1 MGRKICILCERWE
14 SGGIESFLC
23 NVLLRIDM
31 TDLNVDIVAAEI
43 KESIFTQKLKDKG
56 INFIELSGNCYNI
69 FKNYALFKRLLKEE
83 RYSVVHLN
91 AFQGMSLYYI
101 HLAKFHGVPCR
112 IIHSHNSAL
121 RQSKLRWI
129 KTVVHNIYSL
139 LFAQDGTDFWS
150 CSQRAARFLFP
161 EELLRRMNYVLIP
174 NGIDTDRFQFY
185 FEIRERTRK
194 KLHLSDKF
202 VIGNVGRLCE
212 QKNQKFL
219 LEVFSRVLIDRPNSV
234 LLFVGEGVDCNQLK
248 ELAEQLNIA
257 KSVIFYGNSDKVEE
271 LLCAMDVF
279 AMPSFFE
286 GLPLVVVEAQA
297 SGLPILYNE
306 DLAREAALTDTF
318 YFLPLSIKDWTRVLL
333 TLENNSNNEREHAAK
348 IVKLK
353 GYDIR
358 NTVNTIAKFYTGS
371 Y

>member
-121 RQSKLRWI
+121 R
-129 KTVVHNIYSL
+129 
-139 LFAQDGTDFWS
+139 
-150 CSQRAARFLFP
+150 
-161 EELLRRMNYVLIP
+161 
-174 NGIDTDRFQFY
+174 
-185 FEIRERTRK
+185 K
-194 KLHLSDKF
+194 K
-202 VIGNVGRLCE
+202 
-212 QKNQKFL
+212 
-219 LEVFSRVLIDRPNSV
+219 
-234 LLFVGEGVDCNQLK
+234 
-248 ELAEQLNIA
+248 
-257 KSVIFYGNSDKVEE
+257 
-271 LLCAMDVF
+271 M
-279 AMPSFFE
+279 
-286 GLPLVVVEAQA
+286 
-297 SGLPILYNE
+297 
-306 DLAREAALTDTF
+306 
-318 YFLPLSIKDWTRVLL
+318 
-333 TLENNSNNEREHAAK
+333 
-348 IVKLK
+348 
-353 GYDIR
+353 
-358 NTVNTIAKFYTGS
+358 VN
-371 Y
+371 